1 MVSKISLLFL
11 LQISLK
17 EYASNF
23 GKLQIFIQ
31 KIKIW
36 RLVLV
41 NLKDLRTTSSK
52 KNYLSD
58 VKDADVIIAI
68 YTSKPNFA
76 QNIHI

>member
-1 MVSKISLLFL
+1 MMSKISLFFL

-17 EYASNF
+17 KYANF
-23 GKLQIFIQ
+23 GKLQISIQ

-36 RLVLV
+36 KLVLV
-41 NLKDLRTTSSK
+41 NLKDLRTISSK

-58 VKDADVIIAI
+58 AKDADVIIAI

-76 QNIHI
+76 QNIYI